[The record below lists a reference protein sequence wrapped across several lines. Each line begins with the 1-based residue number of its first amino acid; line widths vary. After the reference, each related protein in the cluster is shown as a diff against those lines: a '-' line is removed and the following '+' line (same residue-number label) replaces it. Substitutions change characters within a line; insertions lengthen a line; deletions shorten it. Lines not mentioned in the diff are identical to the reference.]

1 MTINKNNLISAI
13 NTAIEESPFRKE
25 IRRISLF
32 GSYIKGKAKEDSDI
46 DLLIEFRPSAKIGF
60 FRLIEI
66 KDKLESTLS
75 RQVDLVTPKS
85 ISKYFRDEVMNQSK
99 TIYGK

>member
-1 MTINKNNLISAI
+1 M
-13 NTAIEESPFRKE
+13 
-25 IRRISLF
+25 F

-46 DLLIEFRPSAKIGF
+46 DLLIEFRPSAKIGS

-99 TIYGK
+99 TI